1 MRSLPLAMG
10 LVALSLPALSLPA
23 TALAGT
29 FPEDVSA
36 AGDAIKGGDSKTA
49 LALLDAAEDTAEGLG
64 EVVNSRSLAQYWFY
78 RGVASWM
85 KGGTVDDGGE
95 AWRNALIVDNDFE
108 WEENLVEDRDAQDF
122 FLALRAEVRSRP
134 LVNPAVPEA
143 TGEARI
149 YVDGIRVRAGD
160 LAREGTHLAQ
170 IRCPDLAT
178 FGEWS
183 TFAKAP
189 KYFKKCPGGVDTS
202 VIVEEAEAEEDD
214 FGDMGP
220 AFGGGGDDEAPAG
233 PPPDPTQEVTD
244 TIARGAGVVASEDDA
259 AGGEVEVIRKKVI
272 WPAFGAGVAAA
283 GAAAAMQI
291 VALNQNRA
299 YNDVEG
305 GDYETADELADL
317 RKKTN
322 RNQTLVYPLLAVS
335 GGLLFTAT
343 YQW

>member
-1 MRSLPLAMG
+1 MRTLPLAMG
-10 LVALSLPALSLPA
+10 LLALSLPALSLMPT
-23 TALAGT
+23 TAHAAS
-29 FPEDVSA
+29 FAEDVSA
-36 AGDAIKGGDSKTA
+36 AGDALKGADAKAA
-49 LALLDAAEDTAEGLG
+49 LSLLDAAEDTAEDLDA
-64 EVVNSRSLAQYWFY
+64 VVDSAELARYWFY

-85 KGGTVDDGGE
+85 KAGDVDEGGE
-95 AWRNALIVDNDFE
+95 AWRNALIVDNDHK
-108 WEENLVEDRDAQDF
+108 WDEEIAKDRAAQDF

-143 TGEARI
+143 MGAARI

-160 LAREGTHLAQ
+160 LALEGTHLAQ

-183 TFAKAP
+183 TFAKPP
-189 KYFKKCPGGVDTS
+189 KYFKRCPGGVDTS
-202 VIVEEAEAEEDD
+202 VVVEEVVEDD
-214 FGDMGP
+214 DGFGDIGP
-220 AFGGGGDDEAPAG
+220 AFGGGGEDEAPAG
-233 PPPDPTQEVTD
+233 PPPDPTQSVTD
-244 TIARGAGVVASEDDA
+244 TIARGAGVAET
-259 AGGEVEVIRKKVI
+259 GGEVEIIRKKVI

-283 GAAAAMQI
+283 GAAAAVQVI
-291 VALNQNRA
+291 ALNQNRA
-299 YNDVEG
+299 YNDVESP
-305 GDYETADELADL
+305 DYQTEDELAAL

>member
-1 MRSLPLAMG
+1 MRSLPLGMG
-10 LVALSLPALSLPA
+10 LLALSLSS

-29 FPEDVSA
+29 FPEDVGA
-36 AGDAIKGGDSKTA
+36 AGDALKGADAKAA
-49 LALLDAAEDTAEGLG
+49 LSLLDTAEDTAEDLS
-64 EVVNSRSLAQYWFY
+64 EVVNSKSLAQYWFY

-85 KGGTVDDGGE
+85 KGGSIDDGGQ
-95 AWRNALIVDNDFE
+95 AWRNALIVDNDYE
-108 WEENLVEDRDAQDF
+108 WDEEIAKDRDAQDF

-202 VIVEEAEAEEDD
+202 IIVEEAEEDEDD
-214 FGDMGP
+214 FGDIGP
-220 AFGGGGDDEAPAG
+220 AFGGGGEDAEEPAG
-233 PPPDPTQEVTD
+233 PPPDPTQDVAD
-244 TIARGAGVVASEDDA
+244 TIARGAGIVAPEEAEDA
-259 AGGEVEVIRKKVI
+259 TGGDVEVIRKKVI

-299 YNDVEG
+299 YNDVENSE
-305 GDYETADELADL
+305 YESADELADL

>member
-1 MRSLPLAMG
+1 MKS
-10 LVALSLPALSLPA
+10 
-23 TALAGT
+23 
-29 FPEDVSA
+29 
-36 AGDAIKGGDSKTA
+36 GD
-49 LALLDAAEDTAEGLG
+49 
-64 EVVNSRSLAQYWFY
+64 
-78 RGVASWM
+78 
-85 KGGTVDDGGE
+85 VDDGGFG
-95 AWRNALIVDNDFE
+95 WRMALIVDNEFQWD
-108 WEENLVEDRDAQDF
+108 EEVVKDRDAQDF
-122 FLALRAEVRSRP
+122 FLALRAEVRSRS

-160 LAREGTHLAQ
+160 LALDGMHLAQ

-183 TFAKAP
+183 TFAKPP

-202 VIVEEAEAEEDD
+202 IVVEEVEEEDD

-220 AFGGGGDDEAPAG
+220 AFGGGGEEEAPAG
-233 PPPDPTQEVTD
+233 PPPDPDQSVTD
-244 TIARGAGVVASEDDA
+244 TIARGAGLVVNEDGSTSV
-259 AGGEVEVIRKKVI
+259 GGDVEVIRKKVI
-272 WPAFGAGVAAA
+272 WPAFAGGVAAA
-283 GAAAAMQI
+283 GAAGALQLI
-291 VALNQNRA
+291 ALNQAAA
-299 YNDVEG
+299 YNDVENP
-305 GDYETADELADL
+305 DYQTADDLAEL

>member
-10 LVALSLPALSLPA
+10 LLALSLPALSLPA

-29 FPEDVSA
+29 FPEDVGA
-36 AGDAIKGGDSKTA
+36 AGDALKGADTKAA
-49 LALLDAAEDTAEGLG
+49 LSLLDAAEDTAQALD
-64 EVVNSRSLAQYWFY
+64 EVVNSKELARYWFY
-78 RGVASWM
+78 RGLASWM
-85 KGGTVDDGGE
+85 KGGAIDDGGE
-95 AWRNALIVDNDFE
+95 AWRNALIVDNDYE
-108 WEENLVEDRDAQDF
+108 WDEEIAKDRDAQDF

-143 TGEARI
+143 MGEARI

-183 TFAKAP
+183 TFAKPP

-202 VIVEEAEAEEDD
+202 IIVEEEEEEEDD
-214 FGDMGP
+214 FGDIGP
-220 AFGGGGDDEAPAG
+220 AFGGGGEEEEASG
-233 PPPDPTQEVTD
+233 PPPDPTQDVTD
-244 TIARGAGVVASEDDA
+244 TIARGAGEVTGDGGEE
-259 AGGEVEVIRKKVI
+259 GEVEVIRKKVI

-283 GAAAAMQI
+283 GAAAAMQV

-299 YNDVEG
+299 YNDVDSSE
-305 GDYETADELADL
+305 YETADELAEL